1 MSVRQSIL
9 TEIVSR
15 LSGISLLG
23 GYQTDAGALIFVGQT
38 PALSEADPEQALAL
52 VVGSDAVGYQ
62 GENVLTQLS
71 IVVHA
76 ILRADVDEPTL
87 ASEAVIADIKK
98 AVEIDR
104 DLGGILTPRG
114 LERGTTTAAQRYQG
128 SEFVAA
134 TVEYRCRFVE
144 RWGQP

>member
-23 GYQTDAGALIFVGQT
+23 GYQTDAGALVFVGQT

-114 LERGTTTAAQRYQG
+114 LERGTTTAALRSQG
-128 SEFVAA
+128 SEYVAA

>member
-15 LSGISLLG
+15 LSGISVDNG
-23 GYQTDAGALIFVGQT
+23 FQTDAGELVLVGQT
-38 PALSEADPEQALAL
+38 PALSEADPEQALAVL
-52 VVGSDAVGYQ
+52 VGGDVVGYQ

-76 ILRADVDEPTL
+76 LLRADVDQPTL

-98 AVEIDR
+98 AVEIDH
-104 DLGGILTPRG
+104 DLGGALQPRG
-114 LERGTTTAAQRYQG
+114 LERGSTTAAKREQG

-134 TVEYRCRFVE
+134 TVEYNCRFVE